1 VAEQGR
7 EAGAKQPVRLGD
19 RYEIYPDRP
28 LLELRSSN
36 AAGFVATDRE
46 RPTGNCFGLVCDADL
61 PPRHEMLTAV
71 RGLRS
76 EALLKPHDWGVVDW
90 PPTGRRNFAIIFDR
104 PPAARVAQSMTE
116 AIEPMSEDAIIHHLL
131 PPIAAA
137 LRELYGAGFTHRA
150 IRPTN
155 LFYRDAARR
164 GVILGECV
172 SAPPAALQPVVCETI
187 ESGMAMP
194 TGRGIGLPADDLYA
208 LGATIAFLMFGKSA
222 VAGLTDEQLLAE
234 KIGRGS
240 YVTLLGGARL
250 AGPIIEVLRGLLAD
264 DPRER
269 WAVQDLEMW
278 LEGRRQVPRQPMPV
292 KRSARPFEFAGQPY
306 YTARSIGY
314 AFTQDPVAALRTLK
328 GPEFEVWMHR
338 SLADE
343 ERSRQLKAALG
354 EGHDVGLA
362 GHDERLIGRVCIALD
377 PQGPVRYKGFAA
389 AIDGFGSAL
398 VAAVRGRGSVQ
409 QIAEAMA
416 GRLPQ
421 FWFAA
426 QPVLKPELVPIL
438 KAFERLRAHID
449 DRRPGFGVE
458 RVVYEM
464 NPKLHC
470 LSPIIEA
477 DYVLDVGDVL
487 AALERASQKRTN
499 DDFQVDRHLAAFIAS
514 RYRLAGVDWYD
525 ALNNSDPGQRSLG
538 MLYLLTRLQSVR
550 GPAAVPALA
559 QRVARQLPLVV
570 DRYHNRA
577 RRTRIMAELPK
588 VVAKGNLGELLVL
601 VDNANDRARDIQ
613 GFQLAQR
620 EHATIEREFD
630 LLRMDAPRRPERAA
644 ELGQRYA
651 ATAASVLAWLI
662 ALSVLVAMS

>member
-7 EAGAKQPVRLGD
+7 EAGAQQPIRLGD

-28 LLELRSSN
+28 LPELRSSH
-36 AAGFVATDRE
+36 AAGFVAADRD
-46 RPTGNCFGLVCDADL
+46 RPTANSFGLVCDADL

-71 RGLRS
+71 RGLRT
-76 EALLKPHDWGVVDW
+76 EALLKPLHWGVVDW
-90 PPTGRRNFAIIFDR
+90 PPTGRRNFAFIFDR
-104 PPAARVAQSMTE
+104 PQAGRVAQSMTE
-116 AIEPMSEDAIIHHLL
+116 AIEPMREDAIIHHVL

-137 LRELYGAGFTHRA
+137 LRELGNAGCTHRA

-155 LFYRDAARR
+155 LFFRDASRR

-194 TGRGIGLPADDLYA
+194 TGRGVGSPADDIYA
-208 LGATIAFLMFGKSA
+208 LGATIVFLLFGKSA
-222 VAGLTDEQLLAE
+222 VAELSDEQLLAE
-234 KIGRGS
+234 KISRGS
-240 YVTLLGGARL
+240 YATLLGGTRL

-264 DPRER
+264 DTRER

-278 LEGRRQVPRQPMPV
+278 LEGRRQVPRAPMPV
-292 KRSARPFEFAGQPY
+292 KRAARPFEFAGHPY
-306 YTARSIGY
+306 HTARSIAY
-314 AFTQDPVAALRTLK
+314 AFARDPTAALRTLK
-328 GPEFEVWMHR
+328 GPEFEVWLHR

-343 ERSRQLKAALG
+343 DRTRLLKAALG
-354 EGHDVGLA
+354 EGHEVGLA
-362 GHDERLIGRVCIALD
+362 GHDERLIGRVCTALD
-377 PQGPVRYKGFAA
+377 PLGPIRYKGFSA
-389 AIDGFGSAL
+389 AIDGFGAAL

-426 QPVLKPELVPIL
+426 QPVLKPDHVPIL
-438 KAFERLRAHID
+438 KGFERLRAHID

-470 LSPIIEA
+470 LSPIIEG
-477 DYVLDVGDVL
+477 DYVLEVGDVL
-487 AALERASQKRTN
+487 AALERASQKRDN

-525 ALNNSDPGQRSLG
+525 ALNSSDLGQRSLG
-538 MLYLLTRLQSVR
+538 VLYLLTRLQSLK

-559 QRVARQLPLVV
+559 QRVARQLPLAIE
-570 DRYHNRA
+570 RYHNRA

-588 VVAKGNLGELLVL
+588 VVAKGNLAELLLL
-601 VDNANDRARDIQ
+601 VDNANDRVRDVQ
-613 GFQLAQR
+613 GFQAAQR
-620 EHATIEREFD
+620 EHAEIEREFD
-630 LLRMDAPRRPERAA
+630 LLRIDAPRRPDRAA

-651 ATAASVLAWLI
+651 ATSASFLAWVI
-662 ALSVLVAMS
+662 ALYVLVAMS

>member
-1 VAEQGR
+1 V
-7 EAGAKQPVRLGD
+7 
-19 RYEIYPDRP
+19 
-28 LLELRSSN
+28 
-36 AAGFVATDRE
+36 
-46 RPTGNCFGLVCDADL
+46 
-61 PPRHEMLTAV
+61 
-71 RGLRS
+71 
-76 EALLKPHDWGVVDW
+76 
-90 PPTGRRNFAIIFDR
+90 
-104 PPAARVAQSMTE
+104 
-116 AIEPMSEDAIIHHLL
+116 
-131 PPIAAA
+131 
-137 LRELYGAGFTHRA
+137 
-150 IRPTN
+150 
-155 LFYRDAARR
+155 
-164 GVILGECV
+164 
-172 SAPPAALQPVVCETI
+172 
-187 ESGMAMP
+187 
-194 TGRGIGLPADDLYA
+194 
-208 LGATIAFLMFGKSA
+208 
-222 VAGLTDEQLLAE
+222 
-234 KIGRGS
+234 
-240 YVTLLGGARL
+240 RL
-250 AGPIIEVLRGLLAD
+250 AGATIEVLRGLLAD

-269 WAVQDLEMW
+269 WTVQDLEMW

-292 KRSARPFEFAGQPY
+292 KRATRPFEFAGQPY
-306 YTARSIGY
+306 LTARSIAY
-314 AFTQDPVAALRTLK
+314 AFRRDPVAALRTLK

-354 EGHDVGLA
+354 EGHDIGLA

-377 PQGPVRYKGFAA
+377 PTGPVRYKGFAA

-409 QIAEAMA
+409 QVAEAMA

-421 FWFAA
+421 FWFAV
-426 QPVLKPELVPIL
+426 QPVLKPDHVPVL
-438 KAFERLRAHID
+438 KAFERLRAYID
-449 DRRPGFGVE
+449 DRRPGFGIE

-525 ALNNSDPGQRSLG
+525 ALNNNDAGQRALG
-538 MLYLLTRLQSVR
+538 MLYLLTRLQGAK
-550 GPAAVPALA
+550 GPNSVPALA

-588 VVAKGNLGELLVL
+588 LVAKGNLGELLVL

-613 GFQLAQR
+613 GFQLARR
-620 EHATIEREFD
+620 EHAAIEREFD
-630 LLRMDAPRRPERAA
+630 LLRIDLPRRPERAA
-644 ELGQRYA
+644 ELGQRFA
-651 ATAASVLAWLI
+651 ATAASFLAWLI